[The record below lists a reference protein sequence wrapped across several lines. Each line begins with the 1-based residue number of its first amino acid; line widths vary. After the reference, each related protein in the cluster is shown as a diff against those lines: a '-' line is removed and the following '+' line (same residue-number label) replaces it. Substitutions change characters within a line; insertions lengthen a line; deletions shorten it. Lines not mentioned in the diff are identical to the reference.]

1 MHKRD
6 NWVIASA
13 LILVAFL
20 GFAVFSEDANQEYL
34 NKRLIQASS
43 LDTETVMNLIS
54 SGAELNTRDAMGMTP
69 LMWAAYKGKRSTVV
83 YLLERGADSHLKSN
97 DGYTALM
104 LADLMNRPTIVQ
116 LLRESEVSRNASQQ

>member
-20 GFAVFSEDANQEYL
+20 GFVVFSEDANQEYL
-34 NKRLIQASS
+34 NSRLIQASS
-43 LDTETVMNLIS
+43 LDTETVMNLIT
-54 SGAELNTRDAMGMTP
+54 SGAELNARDAMGMTP

-83 YLLERGADSHLKSN
+83 YLLERGADVNLKSN
-97 DGYTALM
+97 DG
-104 LADLMNRPTIVQ
+104 
-116 LLRESEVSRNASQQ
+116 